1 MSLTS
6 ISLRN
11 VRKHTDTEINF
22 AGGLNYIVGG
32 NGLGKTTILES
43 IYYLCTTK
51 SCCSKSDANVV
62 KFDEDIFEINGTLE
76 GLTKDSATVI
86 YSVASGKKQ
95 YYLNEKQIFKASSVI
110 GKFPVVMLS
119 PSDHAVTQGSPAER
133 RKFIDSVISQS
144 SRTYL
149 DVLLEYQKILR
160 HRSAL
165 LMRIREG
172 DFADSEME
180 LEAWNQK
187 LMSAGEQ
194 IINHRVDFLKGF
206 NSYVAESYNKIMG
219 KMESPGITYLYLGGT
234 KSDNI
239 SKTFKDMLSEYKVD
253 EIRRAAN
260 LVGPHRDDFIFE
272 INNINL
278 REFGSQGQHKTF
290 QTVLRFAEF
299 FYIKDVSGNTP
310 IFLLDDVFGELDA
323 QRAKKVSEYLSD
335 IGGQAFITLTDF
347 GNISFLKAGEK
358 DRVIKLNE
366 DSKIAYA

>member
-11 VRKHTDTEINF
+11 VRKHAETNINF
-22 AGGLNYIVGG
+22 AKGLNYIVGG

-43 IYYLCTTK
+43 LYYLCTTK

-62 KFDEDIFEINGTLE
+62 RFNENDFEIKGVFE
-76 GLTKDSATVI
+76 GLTKDSAEVT
-86 YSVASGKKQ
+86 YSISSGKKQ
-95 YYLNEKQIFKASSVI
+95 YYLNEKQVFRASSVI

-119 PSDHAVTQGSPAER
+119 PSDHSITQGSPAER
-133 RKFIDSVISQS
+133 RKFIDSVISQA

-165 LMRIREG
+165 LTRIREG
-172 DFADSEME
+172 DPFNSKVE
-180 LEAWNQK
+180 LESWNQK
-187 LMSAGEQ
+187 LLSTGEQ
-194 IINHRVDFLKGF
+194 IINHRIEFLSGF
-206 NSYVAESYNKIMG
+206 KSYVSESYKKIMREE
-219 KMESPGITYLYLGGT
+219 ESPDITYVYLGG
-234 KSDNI
+234 KESNSI
-239 SKTFKDMLSEYKVD
+239 SRAFEDLLDENKDD

-260 LVGPHRDDFIFE
+260 LVGPHRDEFIFE
-272 INNINL
+272 INGINL

-299 FYIKDVSGNTP
+299 FYIRDVSGNNP

-323 QRAKKVSEYLSD
+323 QRANKVSGYLSE

-347 GNISFLKAGEK
+347 GNFSFLKAGEGDK
-358 DRVIKLNE
+358 VIKLSE
-366 DSKIAYA
+366 DGEITYA